1 MEFQLEGKEY
11 IELNKILKLL
21 GLVESG
27 GQANM
32 FITEGEVK
40 VNKEVDLRK
49 RRKLRN
55 GDVISF
61 MDHEINIAL

>member
-1 MEFQLEGKEY
+1 MEFKLEGKEY

-32 FITEGEVK
+32 MITEGEVY
-40 VNKEVDLRK
+40 VNNEIDLRK

-55 GDVISF
+55 GDQVVF
-61 MDHEINIAL
+61 MEQKIKIVS